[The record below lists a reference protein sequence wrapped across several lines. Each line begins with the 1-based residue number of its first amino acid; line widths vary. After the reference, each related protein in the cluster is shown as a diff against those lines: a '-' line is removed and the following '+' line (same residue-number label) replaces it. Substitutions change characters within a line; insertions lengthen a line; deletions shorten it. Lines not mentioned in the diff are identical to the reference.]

1 MTLPSYDLELQ
12 AADQRRRLHNSVQ
25 ELRCQLRDKMDLQNN
40 AREYLEYACA
50 AAALI
55 GLLAGY
61 GLTGIFVAR

>member
-12 AADQRRRLHNSVQ
+12 AADQRRRLQKSVQ

-40 AREYLEYACA
+40 ARQYLGYACG

-61 GLTGIFVAR
+61 GMTGIFVDR